1 MTSDGSPI
9 ERLRNY
15 LRSLSVQARAMLI
28 SELERALLCEE
39 ETADSELILQELRR
53 TIREAAQPVPRIG
66 DAARRFFVP
75 LEPFLIDGQ
84 ADQKRPGRLARASLE
99 PIWEWISRDLMPAE
113 ATALSEDIRRALLAQ
128 DRLKVEQLVH
138 ALHERAIERMS
149 DALNRLQPN
158 DKDRRRFSVQVGT
171 PRAIEDVTTLVR
183 VLAFRDTLAD
193 LARRLPDHIRAF
205 ESEQIDR
212 MKSLLDAACDGDLP
226 DGSRSP
232 HRELLLYGLVLLT
245 DRLAAPWQLIGIAA
259 RAAESDDAARIA
271 ATPYAVAVT
280 IVLGE
285 LEHMVGELRSELKAG
300 RSVGLLLKGIHDASR
315 RFHTEIDLSVD
326 SAWSRQL
333 AAIRSAVSNLL
344 TAEIETVPGR
354 VRRLLR
360 PPPAKEIVADSRLEE
375 IDVHEVE
382 MRVELVGVCRLYA
395 SELAV
400 SEVTL
405 RTYSD
410 LTQYLETGSK
420 ILVDAL
426 RHAGDAECP
435 FRQSQAEAATRL
447 CRIVFGADYAVLL
460 AKAAEV
466 ARQSAVIERKAARA

>member
-1 MTSDGSPI
+1 
-9 ERLRNY
+9 
-15 LRSLSVQARAMLI
+15 MLI
-28 SELERALLCEE
+28 TELERALLREDE
-39 ETADSELILQELRR
+39 SADSELILRELRC

-66 DAARRFFVP
+66 DAARQFFVP
-75 LEPFLIDGQ
+75 LEPFLIDGP
-84 ADQKRPGRLARASLE
+84 ADHKRPGRLARASLE

-113 ATALSEDIRRALLAQ
+113 ATALSEDIGRALLAQ
-128 DRLKVEQLVH
+128 DGLKAEQLVR

-158 DKDRRRFSVQVGT
+158 DKDRLRFSVQVGT
-171 PRAIEDVTTLVR
+171 PRAIEDVTTVGR
-183 VLAFRDTLAD
+183 VLACRDWLAEV
-193 LARRLPDHIRAF
+193 ARRLPDHIRVF
-205 ESEQIDR
+205 EREQIDQ
-212 MKSLLDAACDGDLP
+212 MKSLFDTMCAGSLP
-226 DGSRSP
+226 DDAHPQR
-232 HRELLLYGLVLLT
+232 RESLLHGLILLT
-245 DRLAAPWQLIGIAA
+245 IRMAAPWQLIGIAT
-259 RAAESDDAARIA
+259 RAAESDDVARVA
-271 ATPYAVAVT
+271 ATPYAVAVA

-285 LEHMVGELRSELKAG
+285 LEYMVGELRSELKAG
-300 RSVGLLLKGIHDASR
+300 RPVGWLLKSIHDASR

-326 SAWSRQL
+326 SAWSRRL

-344 TAEIETVPGR
+344 TAEIETAPGR

-360 PPPAKEIVADSRLEE
+360 PPPAKEIVAGSRLDD

-395 SELAV
+395 GELAV

-420 ILVDAL
+420 ILLDAL
-426 RHAGDAECP
+426 RHADDAECP
-435 FRQSQAEAATRL
+435 FRQSQLEAATRL
-447 CRIVFGADYAVLL
+447 CRIVFGGDYAGLL

-466 ARQSAVIERKAARA
+466 ARQSAIVERKAARA

>member
-15 LRSLSVQARAMLI
+15 LRSLSPQARAMLI
-28 SELERALLCEE
+28 TELERALLCEE

-75 LEPFLIDGQ
+75 LEPFLIDGS
-84 ADQKRPGRLARASLE
+84 ADHKRPGRLARASLE

-113 ATALSEDIRRALLAQ
+113 AAALSEDIRRALLAQ

-138 ALHERAIERMS
+138 ALHERAIDRMS
-149 DALNRLQPN
+149 AALAGLQPN
-158 DKDRRRFSVQVGT
+158 DKARRRFSVQVGT

-183 VLAFRDTLAD
+183 VLALRDSLAE
-193 LARRLPDHIRAF
+193 LARRLPHHIRAF
-205 ESEQIDR
+205 EREQIDQV
-212 MKSLLDAACDGDLP
+212 MSLFDMMCGWNLP
-226 DGSRSP
+226 DDPRAP
-232 HRELLLYGLVLLT
+232 RRELLLYGLVLLT
-245 DRLAAPWQLIGIAA
+245 NRLAAPWQLIGIAT

-271 ATPYAVAVT
+271 ATPYAVAIN

-285 LEHMVGELRSELKAG
+285 LEQMVGELRSELKAG
-300 RSVGLLLKGIHDASR
+300 RPVGLLLKGMHDASR
-315 RFHTEIDLSVD
+315 LFHTEIDLSAD

-360 PPPAKEIVADSRLEE
+360 PPPAKQIVAGSRLDE

-382 MRVELVGVCRLYA
+382 MRVELVGACRLYA

-400 SEVTL
+400 SEVAL

-420 ILVDAL
+420 ILLDAL
-426 RHAGDAECP
+426 RHADDAECP

-447 CRIVFGADYAVLL
+447 CRIVFGADYAGLL

-466 ARQSAVIERKAARA
+466 ARQSAIIERKAARA